1 MTAAKTL
8 LELSGADLRPP
19 PLATSTL
26 VIIDAQN
33 EYLDGKLALPGA
45 PPALAALARLLGRAR
60 AVAAPVVHVQHRAA
74 QVGCS
79 ISTPAA
85 APSSIR
91 CDRERRGRGAEAAA
105 ECLCPD
111 RPRCRAEE
119 VRPPARSSL
128 PAS

>member
-60 AVAAPVVHVQHRAA
+60 AVAAPVVHVQHRGRAGGLFDLDA
-74 QVGCS
+74 RGGAIVD
-79 ISTPAA
+79 TVRPATA
-85 APSSIR
+85 
-91 CDRERRGRGAEAAA
+91 
-105 ECLCPD
+105 
-111 RPRCRAEE
+111 RPWCTSRCRTPLP
-119 VRPPARSSL
+119 RPISMPR
-128 PAS
+128 